1 MQHEESNLQNSIP
14 TPDFD
19 DSDDSEPDTPVFQ
32 VVEGAST
39 RGKDLLVESNH
50 YSYVRDGKPN
60 KKQQQRWRCVVRNM
74 QTGETFVRGA
84 QPHKCSSKDCALPTA
99 FIKSRLRKEG
109 KARPFTSGATLVKEA
124 LQEYRSASVPASTL
138 PSMAA
143 LVRSTNFLQQTNR
156 ATHPKKLDFNIVH
169 DAILSGF
176 LQKDITVGTSRHL
189 LFFTAFLSSL
199 LQKSKTWYADAT
211 FKAVQHPFRQLW
223 SIHAF
228 IRQNTSMKQVPLF
241 FAVISRK
248 SKDDYIAIFSYLRDL
263 LPSTNVT
270 TVVMDFES
278 AVWGAFKTVFPSVI
292 TRGCSFHWTQAIYRH
307 IQDLKLV
314 QAYQERK
321 NTSKYL
327 RELMCLPFLPAEEIP
342 ATFKQFRDLL
352 QPSHPQP
359 LHRLVQ
365 YIEDQWIDSSIH
377 PPSSWSIF
385 GFSIRTNNDTEGW
398 HHYLN
403 QLCART
409 NNQAVM
415 QPVQTD

>member
-1 MQHEESNLQNSIP
+1 MCGSQHADWR
-14 TPDFD
+14 DFRERC
-19 DSDDSEPDTPVFQ
+19 STTQVQFQ
-32 VVEGAST
+32 
-39 RGKDLLVESNH
+39 
-50 YSYVRDGKPN
+50 
-60 KKQQQRWRCVVRNM
+60 
-74 QTGETFVRGA
+74 
-84 QPHKCSSKDCALPTA
+84 DCALPTA

-143 LVRSTNFLQQTNR
+143 LVRSTNFLRQTNR

-223 SIHAF
+223 SIHAL

-377 PPSSWSIF
+377 PPSSWSIL

>member
-1 MQHEESNLQNSIP
+1 MCGSQQADQLYHFCHADWRDFRERCSTTQVQFQGLCTSHCFYQVQTEEGGQSP
-14 TPDFD
+14 
-19 DSDDSEPDTPVFQ
+19 
-32 VVEGAST
+32 
-39 RGKDLLVESNH
+39 
-50 YSYVRDGKPN
+50 
-60 KKQQQRWRCVVRNM
+60 
-74 QTGETFVRGA
+74 
-84 QPHKCSSKDCALPTA
+84 
-99 FIKSRLRKEG
+99 
-109 KARPFTSGATLVKEA
+109 PFASGATLVKEA
-124 LQEYRSASVPASTL
+124 LQEYLPASVPASTL

-143 LVRSTNFLQQTNR
+143 LVRSTNFLRQTNR
-156 ATHPKKLDFNIVH
+156 ATKLDFDIVH
-169 DAILSGF
+169 DAIPSGF
-176 LQKDITVGTSRHL
+176 LQKDITVGTARHL

-228 IRQNTSMKQVPLF
+228 IHQNTSMKQVPLF
-241 FAVISRK
+241 FAVMSRK
-248 SKDDYIAIFSYLRDL
+248 SKDDYIAILSYLRDL

-292 TRGCSFHWTQAIYRH
+292 TRGCSFHWTQAIYHH

-327 RELMCLPFLPAEEIP
+327 LELMCLPFLPAEEIP

-403 QLCART
+403 QLFART
-409 NNQAVM
+409 NNQAVNLYELIEILHKEALLVTN
-415 QPVQTD
+415 QCQLV